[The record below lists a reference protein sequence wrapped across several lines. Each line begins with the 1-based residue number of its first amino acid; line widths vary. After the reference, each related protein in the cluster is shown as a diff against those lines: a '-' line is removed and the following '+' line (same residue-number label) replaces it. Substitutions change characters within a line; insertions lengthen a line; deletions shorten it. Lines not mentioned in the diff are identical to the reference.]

1 LGVQASHEILNSK
14 CLFGLNNTGTPQALQ
29 PRYTCSFYASSHLCW
44 NFTTKLSTRMMVKSI
59 WLHGIDLVTILL
71 YYPSITVS
79 CYSKCLVQVEGSS
92 ARDHGALLTVL
103 YGCWCLY
110 ALYMYSCCIPM
121 FVSIQDKAI
130 LADTA
135 RRNFF
140 RPGGDHL
147 TLLNVYN
154 EVSMYVI
161 FNVIRQHYCAVYV
174 GMVVIVCIP

>member
-1 LGVQASHEILNSK
+1 
-14 CLFGLNNTGTPQALQ
+14 
-29 PRYTCSFYASSHLCW
+29 
-44 NFTTKLSTRMMVKSI
+44 MMVKSI
-59 WLHGIDLVTILL
+59 WLHGIDLVAILL
-71 YYPSITVS
+71 YYPGIT

-92 ARDHGALLTVL
+92 AHDNGALLTVL

-110 ALYMYSCCIPM
+110 ALYVYSCCISM

-161 FNVIRQHYCAVYV
+161 CNVVRQHGSAVYV
-174 GMVVIVCIP
+174 GMVVVVCIP